1 MKKVLI
7 LGTNSYIGNSFQKYI
22 GENYNDQYEVHK
34 VSLRGEAWKEDD
46 WSGYDSILNVTGKA
60 HADIGILTEEQ
71 KQEYYVVNCDL
82 ACEAAQ
88 KAVKD
93 GVGQYI
99 YLSSVI
105 VYGDSSNGGGAIHIT
120 KDTKPAPS
128 NFYGDSKWQAEQKL
142 QVLFEELKEDDG
154 KNNTAL
160 AIVRPPMIYGKNSK
174 GNFKMLVKLADK
186 VPVFPNVKMSGA
198 CFMWRILRSFI
209 SFDRESE
216 VRGISAA
223 ECFLR
228 DHGTDGSSDCYGKRE
243 KRTSV

>member
-7 LGTNSYIGNSFQKYI
+7 LGANSYIGNSFQKYI

-71 KQEYYVVNCDL
+71 KQEYYAVNCDL
-82 ACEAAQ
+82 TCEAAQ

-174 GNFKMLVKLADK
+174 GNFKNHLML
-186 VPVFPNVKMSGA
+186 
-198 CFMWRILRSFI
+198 CFIQFITIQCFCFFQDIYNGLFIFSII
-209 SFDRESE
+209 SFDR
-216 VRGISAA
+216 VRQGISAA
-223 ECFLR
+223 VLPA
-228 DHGTDGSSDCYGKRE
+228 
-243 KRTSV
+243 